1 MARTGEMA
9 ELEKLATFLMAPG
22 HCDWLTG
29 QSIMMDGGAA
39 LAMGG
44 NFYELRSLTDQD
56 WKNARDL
63 IEQQNAKDR
72 AARG

>member
-1 MARTGEMA
+1 
-9 ELEKLATFLMAPG
+9 
-22 HCDWLTG
+22 
-29 QSIMMDGGAA
+29 MMDGGAA

-72 AARG
+72 AARGRRNKKGSRRPLVL